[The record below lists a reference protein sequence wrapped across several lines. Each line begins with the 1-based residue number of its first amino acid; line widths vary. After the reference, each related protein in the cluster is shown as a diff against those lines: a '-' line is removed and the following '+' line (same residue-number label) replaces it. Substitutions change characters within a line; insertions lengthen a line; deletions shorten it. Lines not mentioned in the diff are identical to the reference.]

1 MVTYNKPD
9 NIGKGVVDITGQ
21 FDPKKLSKVTD
32 SEIAVTSHYEFY
44 TIYFRR
50 LMSIVMSRFT
60 WGNLPE
66 YIPDD
71 IPERI
76 LIYNGTGVLFKDKN
90 VGVQLLPAVQTG
102 ALDIYGR
109 PTELQ
114 PITMAGMNISSY
126 FQNGGEA
133 KRVNVGNSIKL
144 GKDGVMLWANMDGMN
159 DLYTINYYANQM
171 AHLRVIQMANL
182 NHQMTTQI
190 ILADEKTRL
199 SMENISRQRKVGAAT
214 IITSKNVDPNTIFN
228 YSALPPYIAD
238 KIEDQL
244 VNVWSEALTTFGVN
258 TAAAEKRERLI
269 VDEVN
274 ANNQEVAQGLSMPLK
289 YREMGVDR
297 FNKMFGENITVER
310 HIPDAKA
317 LLDPMGS
324 KVDSNATVP
333 TTPTKQV

>member
-32 SEIAVTSHYEFY
+32 SEIAVTTHYEFY
-44 TIYFRR
+44 IIYFRR

-60 WGNLPE
+60 WGNLPD
-66 YIPDD
+66 YIPAD

-76 LIYNGTGVLFKDKN
+76 LIYNGTGVIFKDAK
-90 VGVQLLPAVQTG
+90 VGIQLLPAVQTG

-114 PITMAGMNISSY
+114 PITMAGMNTTSY
-126 FQNGGEA
+126 FSGGDN
-133 KRVNVGNSIKL
+133 KRVDVGKSIKL
-144 GKDGVMLWANMDGMN
+144 GKDGAMIWANMDGMN

-171 AHLRVIQMANL
+171 AHLRVIQMTNL

-199 SMENISRQRKVGAAT
+199 SMENISHQRKVGAAT
-214 IITSKNVDPNTIFN
+214 IITSKNVDPTTIFN

-289 YREMGVDR
+289 YREMGVDL
-297 FNKMFGENITVER
+297 FNKLFDENITVER
-310 HIPDAKA
+310 HIPDAQA
-317 LLDPMGS
+317 LLDPMG
-324 KVDSNATVP
+324 KRIDSEGKVP
-333 TTPTKQV
+333 TTPTDKV